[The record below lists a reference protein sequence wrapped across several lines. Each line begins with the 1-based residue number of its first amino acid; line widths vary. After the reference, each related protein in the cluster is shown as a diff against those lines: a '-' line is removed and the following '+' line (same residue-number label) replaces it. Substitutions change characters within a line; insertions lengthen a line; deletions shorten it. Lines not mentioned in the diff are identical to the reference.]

1 MKQLLEQIYG
11 NRIEKYSEKKVS
23 LPLYLKDGRA
33 FYDVSVFGHP
43 LVIVYLMRLDRFQIK
58 SLRKQL
64 ETYRNAFEMPVVYGF
79 DRISSFQRRS
89 LVENGIPFVARNGQ
103 VFLPFLGA
111 YFEKC
116 PKEEEL
122 VKEQFMPATQLL
134 FLLFLYE
141 FDSYTKSGAANR
153 LHINPMSITRAS
165 KQLVEKGLIKEEKR
179 GTEINM
185 EICEKDRKA
194 FYKKGE
200 KYLINPIQ
208 SVIYLDNA
216 RRDSKTPAS
225 GEYALSLVTEI
236 GYPEYVE
243 YAYYKDNPVVKEWV
257 GVNPDLMESDKLV
270 RIQKWKYDPTI
281 FSGKYDSKIKDN
293 VVDPVSLICTFK
305 DETDER
311 IQKCLETVKG
321 EIPQWLKIWN

>member
-1 MKQLLEQIYG
+1 MKQILEQIYG
-11 NRIEKYSEKKVS
+11 KRIEKYREKKVS

-33 FYDVSVFGHP
+33 FYDVSIFGHP
-43 LVIVYLMRLDRFQIK
+43 FVIVYLLQFDRFQIK
-58 SLRKQL
+58 SLRKQM
-64 ETYRNAFEMPVVYGF
+64 ETYQNAFEMPVVYGF
-79 DRISSFQRRS
+79 DRISSFQRKS
-89 LVENGIPFVARNGQ
+89 LVENGIPFAATNGQ
-103 VFLPFLGA
+103 VFLPFLGS

-116 PKEEEL
+116 SKAEKL
-122 VKEQFMPATQLL
+122 VKEQFMPVTQLL

-141 FDSYTKSGAANR
+141 SDSYTKSGAAKR
-153 LHINPMSITRAS
+153 LHINPMSVTRAS

-194 FYKKGE
+194 FYEKGK

-208 SVIYLDNA
+208 SVIYLNNA
-216 RRDSKTPAS
+216 RRDSNTPAS
-225 GEYALSLVTEI
+225 GEYALSFVTEI

-243 YAYYKDNPVVKEWV
+243 YAYYKDNPEVMEWV
-257 GVNPDLMESDKLV
+257 GVNPDLMESDKMV
-270 RIQKWKYDPTI
+270 RIQKWKYDPAI
-281 FSGKYDSKIKDN
+281 FSGRYDSKIPEI

-305 DETDER
+305 DEPDER